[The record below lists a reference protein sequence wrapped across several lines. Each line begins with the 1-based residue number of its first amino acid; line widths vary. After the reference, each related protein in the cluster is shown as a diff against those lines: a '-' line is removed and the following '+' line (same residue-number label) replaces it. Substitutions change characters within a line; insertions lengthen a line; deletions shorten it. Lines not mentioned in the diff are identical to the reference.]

1 MRGLLLAQRGAA
13 LYDGPMEE
21 SFRGGHRHQGG
32 SLAATAALPA
42 DRDAPWVSSKGLDIV
57 PYPLQGLH
65 QILLTEVDGF
75 GILSAQGG
83 QVQIAQDVEAVIDRD
98 HHDVSLPG
106 QRRPFL
112 GRQEDGGSGRITPAM
127 EPDEYRALPAV
138 QARRPDIE
146 HLAILGTLFV
156 LELEAEVIVAGISAP
171 VHVLTLTGLRAVNL
185 GFLDALPRVGIR
197 GRHETGGLGIRDPFE
212 GINPGIVI
220 AHDLAGSGF
229 HDTIVSGRDGA
240 DSSDLAIVLAGA
252 QDHQQSHRDKQRSSH
267 VG

>member
-1 MRGLLLAQRGAA
+1 
-13 LYDGPMEE
+13 MEE

-127 EPDEYRALPAV
+127 EPDEYRTFPAV
-138 QARRPDIE
+138 QARCPHIE
-146 HLAILGTLFV
+146 HLAVLGTLFV
-156 LELEAEVIVAGISAP
+156 LELEAEVIVAGLAAP
-171 VHVLTLTGLRAVNL
+171 VHILALAGLRAVHL
-185 GFLDALPRVGIR
+185 GFPDTLPWVGVR
-197 GRHETGGLGIRDPFE
+197 GRHEAVGLGIRDSLE
-212 GINPGIVI
+212 GIDPGIVV

-229 HDTIVSGRDGA
+229 HDAIVSGRDGA
-240 DSSDLAIVLAGA
+240 DSDFLAFVLAGD
-252 QDHQQSHRDKQRSSH
+252 QDHQESHRGEQHSSH
-267 VG
+267 IG